1 MTTQLTRD
9 YDINFVDRRVFAD
22 DYDLIEEGDPE
33 TLRIDLY
40 RLHKQNGVI
49 TTDTS
54 WNDSFIVPIAELDY
68 IKKWIKLVFA
78 VDVDNEDDAW
88 DCTASIDDYALP
100 AVRLAPITREFLDSR
115 KTYALREQDD
125 IR

>member
-1 MTTQLTRD
+1 MTITLD

-54 WNDSFIVPIAELDY
+54 WNDSIVVPIQELEY
-68 IKKWIKLVFA
+68 VKKWIKLVFA
-78 VDVDNEDDAW
+78 CDVDNEDDIW
-88 DCTASIDDYALP
+88 DCTASIEDYALP
-100 AVRLAPITREFLDSR
+100 ARRLAPITRRFFEDR
-115 KTYALREQDD
+115 KPYVMQEETV
-125 IR
+125 